1 MINVSKFITNFTVQ
15 KYSLTLFGM
24 TPKKYT
30 DSTPVED
37 LKCMLCEKIVE
48 YSKSS
53 AERQLQLSLF
63 DTSPVKTNNGDIRIV
78 ELFAGVGAFVLVLK
92 GLPLDLK
99 LFGTTSGSLPQRG
112 KMLR

>member
-1 MINVSKFITNFTVQ
+1 MQ

-63 DTSPVKTNNGDIRIV
+63 ENSPVKTNNGDIRIV
-78 ELFAGVGAFVLVLK
+78 ELFAGVGGFRVGFERASSRFKTVWNNQWEARRCV
-92 GLPLDLK
+92 
-99 LFGTTSGSLPQRG
+99 
-112 KMLR
+112 